1 MARNCDDKD
10 VQACLDLAHASWAG
24 KPPSKADQE
33 RGWNAV
39 KQALVADSTMAHAL
53 ETASCLEKKALSCLV
68 LKLMFERGE
77 GVAKDETNAFAHGV
91 LACRAGHVESCIEG
105 ARAAWKASRRGEALV
120 LFEEACGHGS
130 VEGCGLLATAHSA
143 RGDHET
149 AEPAH
154 EKACAMGFPDSCDDL
169 GETYRGRMEGA
180 KAEQMFLKACELGK
194 AVSCSSAGSLYRYGT
209 MPGDKAPVQKNT
221 QKAREFFQRAC
232 DKGYAAACKT
242 VTELP
247 RS

>member
-1 MARNCDDKD
+1 
-10 VQACLDLAHASWAG
+10 
-24 KPPSKADQE
+24 
-33 RGWNAV
+33 
-39 KQALVADSTMAHAL
+39 
-53 ETASCLEKKALSCLV
+53 
-68 LKLMFERGE
+68 
-77 GVAKDETNAFAHGV
+77 
-91 LACRAGHVESCIEG
+91 
-105 ARAAWKASRRGEALV
+105 
-120 LFEEACGHGS
+120 
-130 VEGCGLLATAHSA
+130 
-143 RGDHET
+143 
-149 AEPAH
+149 
-154 EKACAMGFPDSCDDL
+154 
-169 GETYRGRMEGA
+169 MEGA